1 MRDVAHGSLFLC
13 CFFQNY
19 APQTFFFL
27 MRGKWK
33 KGGRKCN
40 KTGRIYFLYAIYT
53 FLKLAILHECN
64 FRYTFL
70 KYIHLKKK
78 NSLIISVTR
87 PVSDVSHG
95 SLVLCLF
102 FFFKSCTRVFLFLE
116 RGKEKRTRKL
126 FVLLWWAMWP
136 KLLVW
141 FVIKRDMWSGDLC
154 CPRHLGYPKKDK
166 KLIHDHIYA
175 FV

>member
-1 MRDVAHGSLFLC
+1 MGLLFCVVFFSKLC
-13 CFFQNY
+13 TTN
-19 APQTFFFL
+19 FFFPYERK
-27 MRGKWK
+27 MK
-33 KGGRKCN
+33 KRGRKFN

-64 FRYTFL
+64 FRYTFV

-95 SLVLCLF
+95 SLVLFFVVF
-102 FFFKSCTRVFLFLE
+102 FFQIVHHRVILFLE

-154 CPRHLGYPKKDK
+154 GPRHLGYPKKDK
-166 KLIHDHIYA
+166 KLIHNHIYA

>member
-1 MRDVAHGSLFLC
+1 MLFFSKLC
-13 CFFQNY
+13 TTN
-19 APQTFFFL
+19 FFFPYERK
-27 MRGKWK
+27 MK
-33 KGGRKCN
+33 KRGRKFN

-95 SLVLCLF
+95 SLVLF
-102 FFFKSCTRVFLFLE
+102 FVVFFFKSCTTELFFSLREEKKKELVNCLCYSGE
-116 RGKEKRTRKL
+116 RCG
-126 FVLLWWAMWP
+126 P
-136 KLLVW
+136 
-141 FVIKRDMWSGDLC
+141 SC
-154 CPRHLGYPKKDK
+154 
-166 KLIHDHIYA
+166 
-175 FV
+175 

>member
-1 MRDVAHGSLFLC
+1 MRDVAHGSLVLCC
-13 CFFQNY
+13 CFFKIMHHKL
-19 APQTFFFL
+19 FFSL
-27 MRGKWK
+27 WEENEK
-33 KGGRKCN
+33 KRGRKFN

-95 SLVLCLF
+95 SLVLFFVVFFFQIVHHRVILF
-102 FFFKSCTRVFLFLE
+102 FE

-154 CPRHLGYPKKDK
+154 GPRHLGYPKKDK
-166 KLIHDHIYA
+166 TIDP
-175 FV
+175 

>member
-1 MRDVAHGSLFLC
+1 MGLLFCVVFFSKLC
-13 CFFQNY
+13 TTN
-19 APQTFFFL
+19 FFFPYERK
-27 MRGKWK
+27 MK
-33 KGGRKCN
+33 KRGRKFN
-40 KTGRIYFLYAIYT
+40 KTGRIYFLYAIYIPFDLT
-53 FLKLAILHECN
+53 WMQLP
-64 FRYTFL
+64 
-70 KYIHLKKK
+70 IHICKVYSFKKK

-95 SLVLCLF
+95 SLVLFLLVF
-102 FFFKSCTRVFLFLE
+102 FQIVHHRVILFLE

-141 FVIKRDMWSGDLC
+141 FVFKRDMWSGDLC
-154 CPRHLGYPKKDK
+154 GPRHLGYPKKDK
-166 KLIHDHIYA
+166 KLIHNHIYA

>member
-1 MRDVAHGSLFLC
+1 MRDVAHGSLVLC

-33 KGGRKCN
+33 KGGRKFN

-95 SLVLCLF
+95 SLVSCLF
-102 FFFKSCTRVFLFLE
+102 FFSNRAPEFFFSLREEKKKELVNCLCYSGERCGPSC
-116 RGKEKRTRKL
+116 
-126 FVLLWWAMWP
+126 
-136 KLLVW
+136 
-141 FVIKRDMWSGDLC
+141 
-154 CPRHLGYPKKDK
+154 
-166 KLIHDHIYA
+166 
-175 FV
+175 

>member
-1 MRDVAHGSLFLC
+1 
-13 CFFQNY
+13 
-19 APQTFFFL
+19 

-33 KGGRKCN
+33 KRGRKFN

-95 SLVLCLF
+95 SLVLFFVVVFFQIVHHRVILF
-102 FFFKSCTRVFLFLE
+102 FE

-141 FVIKRDMWSGDLC
+141 FVIKRDMWSGDQC
-154 CPRHLGYPKKDK
+154 GPRHLGYPKKDK
-166 KLIHDHIYA
+166 TIDP
-175 FV
+175 